1 MQAAIEL
8 KGNARPLS
16 GKGAARAARRAG
28 TVPVVLYGKGKNTVS
43 ANVDANTLALA
54 YFKGGFMNKVVAI
67 KLEDGSTFYGVP
79 REVQLHP
86 VSDKIEHAD
95 FQQVDASSEVK
106 VLVPVHV
113 LGVEKSV
120 GIKRGG
126 ALNIVSHQLPLMC
139 NVTKIPA
146 SIDIDVSNL
155 NIGSSIHLSD
165 ITLPEG
171 VRPANKRLDITIA
184 SISGRAAEEE
194 PAAVAAVAA
203 GAVPAA
209 TAKTPAAGAAP
220 AGGAAPAAGAGKAAA
235 KPAAK
240 K

>member
-8 KGNARPLS
+8 KGNARPQS
-16 GKGAARAARRAG
+16 GKGRARAARRAG

-67 KLEDGSTFYGVP
+67 KLDDGSTFYGVP

-113 LGVEKSV
+113 QGAEKSI

-126 ALNIVSHQLPLMC
+126 ALNIVSHQVPLMC
-139 NVTKIPA
+139 NVTKIPS

-165 ITLPEG
+165 IALPEG
-171 VRPANKRLDITIA
+171 TRAANKRLDITIV
-184 SISGRAAEEE
+184 SISGRAADEE
-194 PAAVAAVAA
+194 PSAATTVAP
-203 GAVPAA
+203 GAVTAT
-209 TAKTPAAGAAP
+209 TAKAPAAGAA
-220 AGGAAPAAGAGKAAA
+220 APAAAAGGKAAPA